1 MVFSANGDPIGGD
14 GGTKIGTRKL
24 CFIVL
29 APRTLGCLYDR
40 IMCAKN
46 YGCGLLPNIGR

>member
-1 MVFSANGDPIGGD
+1 MFSANGDPIGGN
-14 GGTKIGTRKL
+14 GGVKVGTRKL

-46 YGCGLLPNIGR
+46 YGCGLLPNVGR